1 MLSIEQFYNLYNVDE
16 TFDEIEY
23 LKNFPEA
30 TNFYQPHC
38 KNHNISDKKRLYFH
52 FRNYVEK
59 MMSSHMVIYDS
70 IKFMTNHLT
79 NSDIKYCLK
88 NILNNCKS
96 IREPLVVNS
105 HIERQTIL
113 EVAELLVSKNLFKEI
128 LHQQQEAKDEL
139 L

>member
-1 MLSIEQFYNLYNVDE
+1 MLTIEQFYDLYPLDE
-16 TFDEIEY
+16 GFDEVEY
-23 LKNFPEA
+23 IKNFPEA
-30 TNFYQPHC
+30 KNFYQPHC
-38 KNHNISDKKRLYFH
+38 KHNNISDKKRLYFH

-105 HIERQTIL
+105 HVERNTVL
-113 EVAELLVSKNLFKEI
+113 EAVELLAKKNIFKEI
-128 LHQQQEAKDEL
+128 LHNQTDVKDEL